1 MWGAGRL
8 LKTFQ
13 PSWVLENQEKR
24 EGRRQKQ
31 KTLKKTSQFS
41 QKLFST
47 HSLASHDT
55 SLRKLLAVEIYI
67 CVCVCV
73 CIYINIFGER
83 GEGEERV
90 EERTRDRRNT
100 ERENNWESLLRF
112 HRSLQFGIVFLSG
125 LGNYT
130 LSQELIVIFDFLLK
144 EVDSWKTAELF
155 WDSALSLASLSLL
168 SFPFLDWRCEG

>member
-31 KTLKKTSQFS
+31 KPFKKTSQFS

-67 CVCVCV
+67 YMCVCVCVCV
-73 CIYINIFGER
+73 CIYINIYGQK
-83 GEGEERV
+83 GDGEERV
-90 EERTRDRRNT
+90 EERTRDRRNRER

-112 HRSLQFGIVFLSG
+112 HCSLQFGIVFLSG

-130 LSQELIVIFDFLLK
+130 LSQELIVIFDFL
-144 EVDSWKTAELF
+144 
-155 WDSALSLASLSLL
+155 
-168 SFPFLDWRCEG
+168 

>member
-31 KTLKKTSQFS
+31 KPFKKTSQFS

-67 CVCVCV
+67 YMCVCVCV
-73 CIYINIFGER
+73 CVCAYISIYMDRKEMGRREWKRGLETGE
-83 GEGEERV
+83 
-90 EERTRDRRNT
+90 T
-100 ERENNWESLLRF
+100 ERERERTTERASWDFTAVCSLALSFYLVWEIIPFLRNWLSYLIFCKGSWQLKDCWTFLRF
-112 HRSLQFGIVFLSG
+112 CTV
-125 LGNYT
+125 T
-130 LSQELIVIFDFLLK
+130 C
-144 EVDSWKTAELF
+144 
-155 WDSALSLASLSLL
+155 
-168 SFPFLDWRCEG
+168 FP